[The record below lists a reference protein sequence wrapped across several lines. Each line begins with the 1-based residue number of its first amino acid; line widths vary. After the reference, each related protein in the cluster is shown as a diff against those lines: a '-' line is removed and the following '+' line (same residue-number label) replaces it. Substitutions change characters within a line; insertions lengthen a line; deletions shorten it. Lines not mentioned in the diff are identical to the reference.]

1 MPAAQQGQSKIF
13 VHLLCN
19 PYFAMLLP
27 IFITR
32 SEGCGKQ
39 KAASKE
45 LLVLKNERKLDLPL
59 KNNL

>member
-1 MPAAQQGQSKIF
+1 MSAAQQGQSKIF

-19 PYFAMLLP
+19 PDFAMLLP

-32 SEGCGKQ
+32 SDGCGKQ

-45 LLVLKNERKLDLPL
+45 LLVLKNERKLVLLIRNTP
-59 KNNL
+59 